1 MAKPGDIISYL
12 QMCTIESG
20 VNLQQGMNFRLKGGH
35 SIILMSLREDAPYAD
50 KIIDEGRAII
60 YEGHDVRIT
69 QADNPKIV
77 DQELTNPGGSL
88 TSNGKFFEAARK
100 FKLNQS
106 SPEPVQVY
114 EKIRKGIWVYNG
126 LFNLV
131 DAYQESSEGRNVFKF
146 RLELVEDSFSEPS
159 HPDLIHNRVIPAS
172 VKITAW
178 KRDKGRCVKCGS
190 EDNLHYDHVLPYSK
204 GGSSL
209 VAENIQILC
218 ARHNLKK
225 RDRIE

>member
-1 MAKPGDIISYL
+1 M
-12 QMCTIESG
+12 
-20 VNLQQGMNFRLKGGH
+20 
-35 SIILMSLREDAPYAD
+35 
-50 KIIDEGRAII
+50 
-60 YEGHDVRIT
+60 RIT

-88 TSNGKFFEAARK
+88 TSNGKFFEAARE
-100 FKLNQS
+100 FKLKQS
-106 SPEPVQVY
+106 SPESVQVY

-131 DAYQESSEGRNVFKF
+131 DAYQEPSEGRKVFKF
-146 RLELVEDSFSEPS
+146 RLELVEDSYSKPK
-159 HPDLIHNRVIPAS
+159 HRDLIHNRVIPAS
-172 VKITAW
+172 VKIEAW

-190 EDNLHYDHVLPYSK
+190 EDNLHYDHILPYSK

-209 VAENIQILC
+209 VTENVQILC
-218 ARHNLKK
+218 ARHNLEK